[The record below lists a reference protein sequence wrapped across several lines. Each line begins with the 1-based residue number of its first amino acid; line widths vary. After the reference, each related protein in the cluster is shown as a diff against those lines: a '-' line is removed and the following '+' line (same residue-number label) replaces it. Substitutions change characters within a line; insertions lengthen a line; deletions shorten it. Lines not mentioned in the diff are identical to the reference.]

1 MSVIRQR
8 KKYFIKPGFQ
18 SRLTAIMILLVIIV
32 ANLVGG
38 LTYLCSHEGLDRLF
52 TDEYKL
58 PIEVNQLTRVLLPG
72 VLISELVSIFIV
84 AFLCIKITH
93 TIAGPV
99 YRMERVAR
107 GIGEGDLTNFIKLR
121 QRDELKDLADSMNEM
136 TMGLRNK
143 IVSLKESTME
153 VKEGIESVKNSK
165 DTTKLDDVLVKLSS
179 IEETLQSFIL
189 EKERHNRI
197 EDEDDSEEDL
207 EDKEDLE
214 NKEDLEKKEDSEK
227 KEDKP
232 EEKENTKAED
242 SESKE

>member
-8 KKYFIKPGFQ
+8 KNYFIKPGFQ

-38 LTYLCSHEGLDRLF
+38 LTYLCSHERLDKLF
-52 TDEYKL
+52 AEEYKL

-143 IVSLKESTME
+143 VVSLKEATAE
-153 VKEGIESVKNSK
+153 IRDGLESVKNSK
-165 DTTKLDDVLVKLSS
+165 DTTKLESVLQKLSGV
-179 IEETLQSFIL
+179 EETLQSFIL
-189 EKERHNRI
+189 EKEHRTRL
-197 EDEDDSEEDL
+197 EDEDEEDQENDSEE
-207 EDKEDLE
+207 KEE
-214 NKEDLEKKEDSEK
+214 VKEQDTEKKEDTDK
-227 KEDKP
+227 KE
-232 EEKENTKAED
+232 EK
-242 SESKE
+242 SE

>member
-8 KKYFIKPGFQ
+8 KNYFIKPGFQ

-38 LTYLCSHEGLDRLF
+38 LTYLCSHEGLDKLF
-52 TDEYKL
+52 AEEYKL

-121 QRDELKDLADSMNEM
+121 QRDELKDLVDSMNEM
-136 TMGLRNK
+136 IMGLRNK
-143 IVSLKESTME
+143 VVSLKEAAAE
-153 VKEGIESVKNSK
+153 VREGIEVIKNTK
-165 DTTKLDDVLVKLSS
+165 DTSKLDDVLQKLSG
-179 IEETLQSFIL
+179 IDDTLHSFIL
-189 EKERHNRI
+189 EKEHRTRL
-197 EDEDDSEEDL
+197 EDEEE
-207 EDKEDLE
+207 ETEE
-214 NKEDLEKKEDSEK
+214 EQEET
-227 KEDKP
+227 
-232 EEKENTKAED
+232 EEKDSAEKQETNEEQK
-242 SESKE
+242 ESKEETKTE

>member
-8 KKYFIKPGFQ
+8 KNYFIKPGFQ

-38 LTYLCSHEGLDRLF
+38 LTYLCSHERLDKLF
-52 TDEYKL
+52 AEEYKL

-143 IVSLKESTME
+143 VVSLKEATAE
-153 VKEGIESVKNSK
+153 IRDGLESVKNSK
-165 DTTKLDDVLVKLSS
+165 DTTKLESVLQKLSGV
-179 IEETLQSFIL
+179 EETLQSFIL
-189 EKERHNRI
+189 EKEHRTRL
-197 EDEDDSEEDL
+197 EDDDEEEDQENDSEE
-207 EDKEDLE
+207 KEE
-214 NKEDLEKKEDSEK
+214 VKEQETEKKEDTEK
-227 KEDKP
+227 KEETEK
-232 EEKENTKAED
+232 EEK
-242 SESKE
+242 SE

>member
-165 DTTKLDDVLVKLSS
+165 DTTKLDDVLVKLNS

-207 EDKEDLE
+207 EDKEDPE
-214 NKEDLEKKEDSEK
+214 EKEETNNSEK
-227 KEDKP
+227 KEETPETKE
-232 EEKENTKAED
+232 EEKPKD
-242 SESKE
+242 SKSKE